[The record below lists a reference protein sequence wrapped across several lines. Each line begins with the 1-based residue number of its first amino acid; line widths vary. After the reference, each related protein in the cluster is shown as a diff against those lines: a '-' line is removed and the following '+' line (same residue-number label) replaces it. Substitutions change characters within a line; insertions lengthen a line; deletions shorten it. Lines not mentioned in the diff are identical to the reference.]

1 MHELSLAMSVVD
13 EVGQILV
20 REKAERVLRLSLSIG
35 ELSGVEREPFEFCFP
50 LAAQDTPLEHA
61 QLSIE
66 TVKTTVLCGDCG
78 KKSNPN
84 FPLLACAQCDSSNVK
99 IVAGQDFLIT
109 SLEVE

>member
-13 EVGQILV
+13 EVGQILA
-20 REKAERVLRLSLSIG
+20 REKASQVLCISLSIG

-50 LAAQDTPLEHA
+50 FAAQGTPLEHA
-61 QLSIE
+61 QLKID
-66 TVKTTVLCGDCG
+66 TVKTAVLCGDCG
-78 KKSNPN
+78 KKSTPD
-84 FPLLACAQCDSSNVK
+84 FPMLVCAQCDSSNIK